1 MKLTVQNDSSMRY
14 VVQRP
19 LPVTFL
25 LENTAKVLNRYR
37 CDVKCQAQSSEAAP

>member
-1 MKLTVQNDSSMRY
+1 MKITFQNAFSIRY

-25 LENTAKVLNRYR
+25 LEKTAKVLNSYR
-37 CDVKCQAQSSEAAP
+37 RDVKCHAQSSEAAL